1 MSEKERSAVWNHKK
15 SAGMVMRSLKFWGI
29 YTIEGI
35 GIAVGIGLLLYFYLL
50 LQMPEG
56 LVKGFFEN
64 LALYPY
70 YLLVAGSFY
79 VMMYVMSCFQVY
91 YSLLVSM
98 NVTRKAVVLGI
109 VASTG
114 IVVAALS
121 LIMWVI
127 WKLVPGAVSR
137 SGLGNFHLFSGI
149 LFLVTGVMLLLGAV
163 IVKWG
168 KIGTIVTMLIAGIG
182 GGCMGASVAMMG
194 EDMTE
199 ILLKIAEHN
208 FVIVFVVGVAV
219 FAAAGGFIMAVSRK
233 LEVRC

>member
-15 SAGMVMRSLKFWGI
+15 PAGMVMRSLKFWGL

-35 GIAVGIGLLLYFYLL
+35 GIAVGMGLLLYFYLL
-50 LQMPEG
+50 IQMPEG

-79 VMMYVMSCFQVY
+79 MMMYVMSCFQVY

-194 EDMTE
+194 EDMIE

-208 FVIVFVVGVAV
+208 FVIVFVIGVAV
-219 FAAAGGFIMAVSRK
+219 FAAAGSFIMAVSRK
-233 LEVRC
+233 LEVRR